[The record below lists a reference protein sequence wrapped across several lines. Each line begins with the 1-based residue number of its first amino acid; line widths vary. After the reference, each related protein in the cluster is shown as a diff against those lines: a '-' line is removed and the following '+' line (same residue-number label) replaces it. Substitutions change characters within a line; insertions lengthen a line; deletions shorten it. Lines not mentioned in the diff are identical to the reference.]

1 MRDSGSSV
9 SLVQSDILLTAKNV
23 TRVAAQPIQLVT
35 ASGDQLPILR
45 HVKALVQLGEL
56 HAFHEFVVVKSL
68 VSPVI
73 LGIDFLQRNRLTLDF
88 TQIHHSK

>member
-23 TRVAAQPIQLVT
+23 TRVAAWPIQLVT
-35 ASGDQLPILR
+35 ASGNQLPILQ

-56 HAFHEFVVVKSL
+56 HALHEFVVKSL
-68 VSPVI
+68 V
-73 LGIDFLQRNRLTLDF
+73 FLLFWELISCKETG
-88 TQIHHSK
+88 